1 MSAINM
7 ILLRPS
13 ASARTPVSGEARSAK
28 NDVDDVIKDLSS
40 VVSGRLDRDEFI
52 EIRVEDMT
60 PVLHGTVST

>member
-1 MSAINM
+1 
-7 ILLRPS
+7 
-13 ASARTPVSGEARSAK
+13 VSGEARSAK